1 LKKDAERVR
10 IFISGEM
17 KNKTKVISIV
27 LSISALMMLVSCQN
41 QKTEWKGTVEEE
53 NGITVVKNPKEPMY
67 GEDVFSLEDELSIGE
82 AEGRDEYMFGYTVSI
97 AVNDNEDI
105 YILDIQQ
112 KNIRVFD
119 SNGKYIKTIG
129 RPGQGPGELEMP
141 TQIQI
146 ISQNELVAFD
156 LRRRSLEYFSSGG
169 QFLKRNPLIKV
180 ERPTRI
186 IIDSNGDFICYIG
199 IIEDQQPKVAMM
211 KYNSNQEKEFVIT
224 KFDPFSQSV
233 DIFSQNKYTILR
245 PNLVF
250 DVTKENNIV
259 WAISSE
265 YELNIM
271 NSKGEIIKKIVKD
284 YVPVEITED
293 DKKEIIFNRYGT
305 ETVPS
310 ERNIVFP
317 KYFYPINGVSTNG
330 ISTDEKG
337 NIFVRTYEKSKD
349 SSGYYYDVFDF
360 EGYFI
365 TKVLLKSA
373 PELPIIWKKNK
384 LYTIEEDKDGLQMVK
399 RYKITWKY

>member
-1 LKKDAERVR
+1 
-10 IFISGEM
+10 M
-17 KNKTKVISIV
+17 NNKTKLISIV
-27 LSISALMMLVSCQN
+27 LFLSALMMLISCQK
-41 QKTEWKGTVEEE
+41 QKTEWKGTIEEVD
-53 NGITVVKNPKEPMY
+53 GVTIVKNPIEPLY
-67 GEDVFSLEDELSIGE
+67 GEDAISLEEDLSIGE
-82 AEGRDEYMFGYTVSI
+82 AERREEYMLGYTVSI

-119 SNGKYIKTIG
+119 SDGKYIKTIG
-129 RPGQGPGELEMP
+129 RPGQGPGEMETP

-156 LRRRSLEYFSSGG
+156 LRRRSLEYFSSEGK
-169 QFLKRNPLIKV
+169 FLKRNPLIKV
-180 ERPTRI
+180 GRPNRI
-186 IIDSNGDFICYIG
+186 IIDSNGDFIFSMG
-199 IIEDQQPKVAMM
+199 IIEDQQPKVALM

-224 KFDPFSQSV
+224 KFDPFSLSV
-233 DIFSQNKYTILR
+233 DIFSPNKYTIIR

-250 DVTKENNIV
+250 DVAKENNII
-259 WAISSE
+259 WAISLE

-271 NSKGEIIKKIVKD
+271 NSKGKIIKKIVKD

-293 DKKEIIFNRYGT
+293 DKKEIIFNRYRT

-317 KYFYPINGVSTNG
+317 KYYYPINGVSTTG

-337 NIFVRTYEKSKD
+337 NIFVKTYEKSKD
-349 SSGYYYDVFDF
+349 SSGDYYDVFDA

-365 TKVLLKSA
+365 TKVLLKAA

-384 LYTIEEDKDGLQMVK
+384 LYTIEEDEDGLQMVK
-399 RYKITWKY
+399 RYKVTWKY